1 MKKFLLIISALLLY
15 AGLKAQTPL
24 TEAVDFH
31 IKTTEGITIDLFP
44 LLDDENKIVV
54 IDFFSTS

>member
-1 MKKFLLIISALLLY
+1 MKKFSIVILSLLLY
-15 AGLKAQTPL
+15 LGVKSQTPL

-31 IKTTEGITIDLFP
+31 IKTTEGVTIDLFP
-44 LLDDENKIVV
+44 LLDVENKIVV

>member
-1 MKKFLLIISALLLY
+1 MGSFT
-15 AGLKAQTPL
+15 QTIL

-31 IKTTEGITIDLFP
+31 IKTVEGVVIDLFP
-44 LLDDENKIVV
+44 LLDDQNKIVV